1 MHSFGVGRTDVGKI
15 REKNEDHLLVDNS
28 MGLYIVSD
36 GMGGHAAGEVASKT
50 AVDRAAAVVR
60 QNLNEIDQAR
70 RGHMSTGELAR
81 LVRFAV
87 EEASREVYFQ
97 AKADQSLAGMGC
109 TLTLLLTVGGHAVMA
124 HVGDSRLYLFRA
136 GESHQLSQD
145 HTIAMELMRAGM
157 FSVDEAERSPQ
168 AHILSRSVGLQE
180 MVQVDTLVLD
190 IVPGDR
196 LMLCSD
202 GLGKHIHDT
211 QWLADVC
218 VAEDF
223 ESISEELVSFANAAG
238 GEDNIT
244 VLMVRVEAD
253 APEQHTIPAL
263 RTDVYLKLRTLG
275 SVFLFDDLTLA
286 QLARVLDLC
295 SIDSFERGQDVIKE
309 GDISSRLSVVMS
321 GSFELKHG
329 EETIGLLEP
338 GQHVGAD
345 TLLHARPAR
354 AGLRA
359 NARSRLLTLD
369 ADGFRTLIRR
379 RPYLGVAL
387 LERLALR
394 LSRDLERSG
403 EFVAGASP
411 NIEDSESSID
421 ASDLF

>member
-1 MHSFGVGRTDVGKI
+1 
-15 REKNEDHLLVDNS
+15 
-28 MGLYIVSD
+28 
-36 GMGGHAAGEVASKT
+36 
-50 AVDRAAAVVR
+50 
-60 QNLNEIDQAR
+60 
-70 RGHMSTGELAR
+70 
-81 LVRFAV
+81 
-87 EEASREVYFQ
+87 
-97 AKADQSLAGMGC
+97 MGC
-109 TLTLLLTVGGHAVMA
+109 TMTLLLTVGGHGVMA
-124 HVGDSRLYLFRA
+124 HVGDSRLYLFR
-136 GESHQLSQD
+136 GDESHQLSQD

-157 FSVDEAERSPQ
+157 FTPEEAERSPQ
-168 AHILSRSVGLQE
+168 SHILSRSLGLQE
-180 MVQVDTLVLD
+180 MAQVDTLVID

-202 GLGKHIHDT
+202 GLGKHIQDL

-218 VAEDF
+218 AGEDF
-223 ESISEELVSFANAAG
+223 DSIPEELVIYANDQG

-244 VLMVRVEAD
+244 AVIVRVEAD

-295 SIDSFERGQDVIKE
+295 SVDSFERGQDVIKE

-321 GSFELKHG
+321 GRFELVRGDPEEVIG
-329 EETIGLLEP
+329 ELEP

-345 TLLHARPAR
+345 TLLHARTAR
-354 AGLRA
+354 ASLRA
-359 NARSRLLTLD
+359 VARSRLLTLD

-403 EFVAGASP
+403 EFVAGADP
-411 NIEDSESSID
+411 DIEDSESSID